1 MKIETKHSW
10 EVKIDLPPYQYEIH
24 KLEDSHIDLEK
35 ILKSKNLIL
44 DWVCYNDEAP
54 YEQSFHRVVVQG
66 EAAELSDIPSED
78 VVKRE
83 VLESITQLI
92 SLSQKR
98 FKYARPRRENVTKYE
113 SGPVLK
119 GIKPRLGD

>member
-1 MKIETKHSW
+1 MKVETKHSW
-10 EVKIDLPPYQYEIH
+10 EVKVDLLPYQEDIFR
-24 KLEDSHIDLEK
+24 LEDSHIDLEG

-44 DWVCYNDEAP
+44 DWVRYNNEAP
-54 YEQSFHRVVVQG
+54 HEQSFHRVVVQG
-66 EAAELSDIPSED
+66 EAAELSDVPSED

-83 VLESITQLI
+83 VLEFITQLI